1 MKAQA
6 SLPEAETIKKTK
18 TLNPE
23 LNHCCM
29 HRSRPASAPS
39 EAQSLRVSAFASGV
53 LLGFGAKCFG
63 AMGAGPRGRGV
74 ACARELLYV
83 WNWALWGSMVIGMN
97 RVFKFG
103 ASGIF
108 PEVLF
113 ADSDGLCRPVGELPA
128 LPASPKPHSGLRR
141 TFDAYVILCVGY
153 CSVLTI
159 QPCTLHAL
167 RIGNL
172 KKGILEET
180 VAYGASCV

>member
-1 MKAQA
+1 
-6 SLPEAETIKKTK
+6 
-18 TLNPE
+18 
-23 LNHCCM
+23 
-29 HRSRPASAPS
+29 
-39 EAQSLRVSAFASGV
+39 
-53 LLGFGAKCFG
+53 
-63 AMGAGPRGRGV
+63 
-74 ACARELLYV
+74 
-83 WNWALWGSMVIGMN
+83 MVIGMN

-153 CSVLTI
+153 CSVLTS
-159 QPCTLHAL
+159 QPCTVHAL

-172 KKGILEET
+172 KKVFSRRRSLTERVVFNRFKSAIGR
-180 VAYGASCV
+180 